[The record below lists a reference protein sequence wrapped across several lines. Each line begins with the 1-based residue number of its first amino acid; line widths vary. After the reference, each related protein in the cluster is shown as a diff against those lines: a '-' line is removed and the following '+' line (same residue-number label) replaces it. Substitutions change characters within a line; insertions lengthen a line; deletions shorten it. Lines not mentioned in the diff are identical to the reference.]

1 MDCPQPCSAW
11 LPPPQG
17 HKSPGAHCQG
27 QTSGLAQP
35 ARAEA
40 RGVFELPVPS
50 ISLHAGSSCQ
60 HTEGRRLQR
69 AAALLREESP
79 PVQANHSRRTIY
91 SSNLHLIS
99 LHKQII
105 VSMKLLIARNYA
117 ANISG
122 YVSPANCLLPVLF
135 PYSQSEI

>member
-1 MDCPQPCSAW
+1 M
-11 LPPPQG
+11 LLEEE
-17 HKSPGAHCQG
+17 KSP
-27 QTSGLAQP
+27 P
-35 ARAEA
+35 
-40 RGVFELPVPS
+40 EL
-50 ISLHAGSSCQ
+50 
-60 HTEGRRLQR
+60 
-69 AAALLREESP
+69 
-79 PVQANHSRRTIY
+79 ANHLQRTIY

-135 PYSQSEI
+135 PYLQSEI